1 MKTTLT
7 QRLAAQGLA
16 NAFLASEKEGNRNKL
31 VVFANDWRQEP
42 GNKQELTDRQW
53 KKVLILAKDKI
64 LAARSSKNNE
74 REK

>member
-16 NAFLASEKEGNRNKL
+16 NAFLASENEGNRNKL